1 MLKDV
6 KAYIFAILP
15 IFDVRAF
22 IIEISAILS
31 PILLLDNKVLT
42 SSQSVVVNL
51 RADIKH
57 GHAGIILTIVKNN
70 GSF

>member
-6 KAYIFAILP
+6 KVYIFAMLP

-22 IIEISAILS
+22 TIEISAIWS

-51 RADIKH
+51 RADKKY

-70 GSF
+70 GNF